1 MRIRWSI
8 LPLLRSTTCLGAV
21 LASAAA
27 ADATTAGTPTAPG
40 PTPYGISLVW
50 PFSGD
55 ADGDG
60 KVAVR
65 YRQAGGAW
73 KQGMPLFRVPAG
85 SLADHGWANAHRGS
99 LFDLQPGTTYEVEL
113 TLADPDGGSAVRTLS
128 VATRA
133 LPRDMTGAPVKAVT
147 PATFTAMAAGA
158 APGDILLLGA
168 GTYPGFSWSR
178 DGEAVKP
185 IVLRSTAGAVIDGSI
200 DLIGR
205 SHVHLD
211 GLTVQGRVRFNN
223 SRGIAVQRC
232 TVRARGDRG
241 NGDAIVSYLR
251 SEDAFI
257 ADNTVIGTTVWRESS
272 LGVDGDNLGE
282 GICVS
287 GPGHVLRNNRVRG
300 FRDGLSLMEDDE
312 AADQYG
318 IDILDNDISECADD
332 GIEADFAAH
341 NVRVMRNRLTNC
353 FIGLS
358 SQPGLGG
365 PTYFVRNVLYN
376 IAHVPFKLYRN
387 SHGDVLVNN
396 TVVKNGDAFAAS
408 PGTPIVGLWT
418 RNNLFIG
425 GPGGTWNGYS
435 GGTGRV
441 LGLFDLDTAS
451 ASLDHDG
458 YGSTT
463 GTFTGRFGSTVNFSG
478 LPQLRSLTS
487 ETHAVQVDLGVF
499 ASAIAHPAAA
509 MTAFAAPDL
518 RLAGSSAAVD
528 AGVAIPGL
536 IDGFAGSAP
545 DLGAY
550 EAGAATPVYGPRS
563 PAEPDPDLT
572 PPVIGGLLISLIT
585 GSGATVAW
593 TTDEAADSQI
603 EYGLTASYG
612 TVTTLAAAL
621 TTRHSAALTGLA
633 AGTSYHV
640 RVRSRD
646 AAGNLGIS
654 GDATFTTGSIGG
666 EPGDGT
672 GTGTTDSESNG
683 GGCGL
688 GGMGAALLLAAAALV
703 RTLRDRHISRDA
715 RAGFAR
721 R

>member
-1 MRIRWSI
+1 MSI
-8 LPLLRSTTCLGAV
+8 LPLLRSTACLGM
-21 LASAAA
+21 LASASAV
-27 ADATTAGTPTAPG
+27 DATTAGTPTAPG
-40 PTPYGISLVW
+40 PTPYGIALVW

-65 YRQAGGAW
+65 YRATGGAW
-73 KQGMPLFRVPAG
+73 KQGMPLFRVAAG
-85 SLADHGWANAHRGS
+85 TLAGHSWSNAHRGS
-99 LFDLQPGTTYEVEL
+99 LFDLVPATTYEVEL

-128 VATRA
+128 VGTRA
-133 LPRDMTGAPVKAVT
+133 LPRDMAGAPVKAVT
-147 PATFTAMAAGA
+147 PATFATVAAGA

-168 GTYPGFSWSR
+168 GTYAGFSWSR
-178 DGEAVKP
+178 DGEATRP
-185 IVLRSTAGAVIDGSI
+185 IVLRSTAGAVVDGSI
-200 DLIGR
+200 DLIAR
-205 SHVHLD
+205 SYVHLD
-211 GLTVQGRVRFNN
+211 GLAVAGRVRFNG
-223 SRGIAVQRC
+223 SRGIAVERC
-232 TVRARGDRG
+232 TVRARADRG

-272 LGVDGDNLGE
+272 LGTDGDNLGE

-341 NVRVMRNRLTNC
+341 NVRVLRNRLTNC

-435 GGTGRV
+435 GGTDRV
-441 LGLFDLDTAS
+441 MGLYDLDTAS

-458 YGSTT
+458 YGSAS
-463 GTFTGRFGSTVNFSG
+463 GTFTGRFGSAVTFSG
-478 LPQLRSLTS
+478 LAQLRSLTS
-487 ETHAVQVDLGVF
+487 EAHAVQVDLGVF
-499 ASAIAHPAAA
+499 AAPVAHPAAA
-509 MTAFAAPDL
+509 MTTFAPPDL
-518 RLAGSSAAVD
+518 RLASASAAID

-536 IDGFAGSAP
+536 TDGFAGSAP

-550 EAGAATPVYGPRS
+550 EAGAALPVYGPRS

-572 PPVIGGLLISLIT
+572 PPVISGLRISAIT
-585 GSGATVAW
+585 NSGATIAW
-593 TTDEAADSQI
+593 STDEAADTQV
-603 EYGLTASYG
+603 EYGLTATYG
-612 TVTTLAAAL
+612 TATTLAPAL
-621 TTRHSAALTGLA
+621 TTSHSVVLTGLA

-640 RVRSRD
+640 RVRARD
-646 AAGNLGIS
+646 AAGNLGLS
-654 GDATFTTGSIGG
+654 PDATFTAASGGSG
-666 EPGDGT
+666 PGDG
-672 GTGTTDSESNG
+672 GAAGASDAGDGG

-688 GGMGAALLLAAAALV
+688 GASGTALLLAAAAFRSR
-703 RTLRDRHISRDA
+703 RTSGKR
-715 RAGFAR
+715 
-721 R
+721 